1 VRDTQATVPRP
12 FERVILDGVVTPLPY
27 GVTITT
33 PPATGVTFRAPYG
46 ELTLPAE
53 LEEDGL
59 ELELLAPGGQRHAV
73 ALVGVLGVVVRRGVQ
88 PERARAWV
96 RVYGRRCP
104 TPSAPDEWHHRR
116 NSCLERGFIA
126 RTAVWTR

>member
-1 VRDTQATVPRP
+1 VRDTQATVPHP

-33 PPATGVTFRAPYG
+33 PPAAGIAFRAPYG
-46 ELTLPAE
+46 ELVLPAE
-53 LEEDGL
+53 LEENGL
-59 ELELLAPGGQRHAV
+59 ALLAPGGQRHAV
-73 ALVGVLGVVVRRGVQ
+73 ALVGVLGVVVR

-104 TPSAPDEWHHRR
+104 TPSAPDKWHHRR
-116 NSCLERGFIA
+116 NPCLERGFIA